1 MESRKVTIINNRTQS
16 QKVLNNSTATTL
28 GELKSEMRAQ
38 GINYEGM
45 TFYEGHIRAELKDD
59 ASILPTNIPY
69 KGQVTND
76 LVFMLTTP
84 EKKIKSGTMS
94 RKEAYTAI
102 KENNFQDKCED
113 IYGKNFTRCKTQELI
128 ELIEAEAEVAEGA
141 PKKLVQKAVVNATT
155 DEEVTKECE
164 SEVKV
169 EVIIQAFNHLLD
181 LLEEDEVLY
190 SSDVRSVR
198 EMLEETESSVNSE
211 DKLSRDEINDM
222 FDFVD

>member
-102 KENNFQDKCED
+102 KENNLQDKCED
-113 IYGKNFTRCKTQELI
+113 IYGRNFTRCKTQELI
-128 ELIEAEAEVAEGA
+128 ELIEAEVVEEA
-141 PKKLVQKAVVNATT
+141 PKKLIQKAVVNATT
-155 DEEVTKECE
+155 DKEVTKECE
-164 SEVKV
+164 SESKV
-169 EVIIQAFNHLLD
+169 SVIITAFNHLLD
-181 LLEEDEVLY
+181 LLEEEDVLY

-198 EMLEETESSVNSE
+198 EDLEEIESSVNSE
-211 DKLSRDEINDM
+211 DKLSRDEINEM

>member
-59 ASILPTNIPY
+59 ASILPTNINY
-69 KGQVTND
+69 RGQITND

-102 KENNFQDKCED
+102 KENNLQGKCED

-128 ELIEAEAEVAEGA
+128 ELIKAEVVEEA
-141 PKKLVQKAVVNATT
+141 PKKLIQKAVVNATT
-155 DEEVTKECE
+155 DKEVTKECE
-164 SEVKV
+164 SESKIS
-169 EVIIQAFNHLLD
+169 VIITAFNHLLD
-181 LLEEDEVLY
+181 LLEEEDVLY
-190 SSDVRSVR
+190 YSDVRSVR
-198 EMLEETESSVNSE
+198 EDLEEIESSVNSE
-211 DKLSRDEINDM
+211 NRLSRDEINDM

>member
-102 KENNFQDKCED
+102 KENNLQDKCED
-113 IYGKNFTRCKTQELI
+113 IYGRNFTRCKTQELI
-128 ELIEAEAEVAEGA
+128 ELIEAEVVEEA
-141 PKKLVQKAVVNATT
+141 PKKLIQKAVVNATT
-155 DEEVTKECE
+155 DKEVTKECE
-164 SEVKV
+164 SESKV
-169 EVIIQAFNHLLD
+169 SVIITAFNHLLD
-181 LLEEDEVLY
+181 LLEEEDVLY

-198 EMLEETESSVNSE
+198 EDLEEIESSVNSE

>member
-102 KENNFQDKCED
+102 KENNLQDKCED

-128 ELIEAEAEVAEGA
+128 ELIEAEVVEEA
-141 PKKLVQKAVVNATT
+141 PKKLVQKVVVNATT
-155 DEEVTKECE
+155 DKEVTKECE
-164 SEVKV
+164 SEAKV
-169 EVIIQAFNHLLD
+169 EIIVQAFNRLLD
-181 LLEEDEVLY
+181 LLEEEDILY
-190 SSDVRSVR
+190 ASDIEGIRDS
-198 EMLEETESSVNSE
+198 LGETDSSVNPE
-211 DKLSRDEINDM
+211 DKLSRDEINEM

>member
-102 KENNFQDKCED
+102 KENNLQDKCED

-128 ELIEAEAEVAEGA
+128 ELIEAEVAEVA
-141 PKKLVQKAVVNATT
+141 PKKLVQKAVVNTIT
-155 DEEVTKECE
+155 DKEVTKECE
-164 SEVKV
+164 LENKV
-169 EVIIQAFNHLLD
+169 SVIITAFNHLLNV
-181 LLEEDEVLY
+181 LEEDEILY
-190 SSDVRSVR
+190 YSDIKSLK
-198 EMLEETESSVNSE
+198 EILEETESSVNSE

>member
-94 RKEAYTAI
+94 RKEAYIAI
-102 KENNFQDKCED
+102 KENNLQGKCED
-113 IYGKNFTRCKTQELI
+113 IYDKNFTRCKTQELI
-128 ELIEAEAEVAEGA
+128 ELIEAEVAEVA

-155 DEEVTKECE
+155 DEEVTKECK